1 MKDDEKLFFRLC
13 VTYRGR
19 AIRSVEI
26 RDIIHI
32 LYDAGVMHYKRCW
45 YLLRKWGSLGFYDCG
60 VAEDLGWIDINQ
72 LPERYADLLK
82 DNT

>member
-19 AIRSVEI
+19 AIRVVEI

-45 YLLRKWGSLGFYDCG
+45 YLLRKWEKLGFYNYG
-60 VAEDLGWIDINQ
+60 VAEDLGWIEIKL